1 MQAIKKPFVIVFG
14 NEKGGSGKSTVALHV
29 IVGLLQRGLKV
40 GSLDL
45 DSRQATLT
53 RFFQNRFQRVSQDGL
68 DLPCPIHLPVS
79 ISQAETRE
87 QQLAENQAN
96 LDGAMQQLMEAGCDV
111 VVMDTPGSDTSLSR
125 LGHRLADLLVTPMN
139 DSFIDL
145 DLIAK
150 INGQT
155 MAIEKPSIYSDM
167 VWEYRKE
174 RALTGA
180 KPMKWLIVRNR
191 LSHLNANNKTQIAEL
206 LAQLERRFAFNFIN
220 GFSERVI
227 YRELFLKGLTMLD
240 LHALPN
246 FTMNMSHL
254 SARQEV
260 RNVLHAM
267 GFEDIEAVQS
277 QPATT
282 IETEMVEAA

>member
-1 MQAIKKPFVIVFG
+1 MQATKKPFVIVFG

-29 IVGLLQRGLKV
+29 VVGLLQRGLKV

-68 DLPCPIHLPVS
+68 DLPCPVHLPVA

-96 LDGAMQQLMEAGCDV
+96 LDSAMQHLVEAGCDV

-125 LGHRLADLLVTPMN
+125 LGHRLADMLVTPM
-139 DSFIDL
+139 
-145 DLIAK
+145 IAK

-155 MAIEKPSIYSDM
+155 LAIEKPSIYSDM

-174 RALTGA
+174 RSIAGA

-191 LSHLNANNKTQIAEL
+191 LSHLNAHNKTQIAEL

-227 YRELFLKGLTMLD
+227 YRELFLKGLTMMD
-240 LHALPN
+240 LHAVPG

-267 GFEDIEAVQS
+267 GFAD
-277 QPATT
+277 
-282 IETEMVEAA
+282 EAASTEQPTEQPLAA

>member
-1 MQAIKKPFVIVFG
+1 MQAVKKPFVIVFG

-68 DLPCPIHLPVS
+68 DLPCPVHLPVT

-96 LDGAMQQLMEAGCDV
+96 LDGAMQHLIESGCDV

-125 LGHRLADLLVTPMN
+125 LGHRLADILVTPMN

-155 MAIEKPSIYSDM
+155 LAIEKPSIYSDM

-174 RALTGA
+174 RSLAGA

-191 LSHLNANNKTQIAEL
+191 LSHLNAHNKTQIAEL
-206 LAQLERRFAFNFIN
+206 LAQLERRFAFSFIN

-240 LHALPN
+240 LHAVPG

-267 GFEDIEAVQS
+267 GFEDIEAAQALPVK
-277 QPATT
+277 
-282 IETEMVEAA
+282 EMAEAA